1 LTDTTANIEPP
12 LKVSTCR
19 RGKNMSLNELY
30 AKARLLKSA
39 INDEYDLK
47 RKQKLE
53 EHYRE
58 VMEKISDYIDSAPF

>member
-1 LTDTTANIEPP
+1 
-12 LKVSTCR
+12 
-19 RGKNMSLNELY
+19 MSLNELY
-30 AKARLLKSA
+30 TKASLLKSA

-58 VMEKISDYIDSAPF
+58 VMEKIGDYIDSAPF

>member
-1 LTDTTANIEPP
+1 
-12 LKVSTCR
+12 
-19 RGKNMSLNELY
+19 MSLNELY

-53 EHYRE
+53 EYYRE
-58 VMEKISDYIDSAPF
+58 VMGKISDYIDSAPF